1 MQPTEYF
8 ALYLQNTHR
17 LRMLPEIIVV
27 KLECFML
34 SGELENFDSAP
45 ARIFLFYRSYF
56 LLESEN
62 PYALLYSV
70 FVGEPSTHATVQHK
84 S

>member
-1 MQPTEYF
+1 
-8 ALYLQNTHR
+8 
-17 LRMLPEIIVV
+17 MLPEIIVV

-45 ARIFLFYRSYF
+45 ARIVLSYRCYF

-70 FVGEPSTHATVQHK
+70 FGGEPS
-84 S
+84 

>member
-1 MQPTEYF
+1 
-8 ALYLQNTHR
+8 
-17 LRMLPEIIVV
+17 MLPEIIVV

-45 ARIFLFYRSYF
+45 ARIFLSYRCYF

-70 FVGEPSTHATVQHK
+70 FGGEPS
-84 S
+84 